1 MGNVQS
7 SLPAY
12 YNADPTNEAYTHSLS
27 KYVDLASA
35 AIGAKVIKASD
46 ERFGAAT
53 NLIKPSEPTDD
64 AWVTRRHNPE
74 ADWVVVRLGSSG
86 TIAGFDID
94 TRGLDGTH
102 ASQVS
107 IQGCLASEDS
117 VVDSHG
123 NVEGAE
129 WTELLPRIEVSANS
143 RHLLALWT
151 PTSDAFNFVRLVL
164 HPDGGVARLRIYGT
178 VALIRSQGECDLACV
193 TSGARVVSASDE
205 TLGAKEALILPT
217 QASATDSSNVRGWKT
232 RRSRTDEHHDWAI
245 IKLGEPGFLTRV
257 EIDTATFDGDQPVR
271 ASIHACYTELES
283 PERDAECFWYEIA
296 SRTELNANMCH
307 KIDVQLNDVPFS
319 HIKVV
324 IHPDGGV
331 SRVRAFGQRVAEIE
345 KEAARECAEAA
356 AEAVVAAEIATDSND
371 SQDVADA
378 SSSDAPSDKPATP
391 KSPARSP
398 PSARAK
404 PQTPQK
410 KPTLARVESSAD
422 ETSESTTLHK
432 KSKKADKPEI
442 RKKKAKK
449 LESIDVKSDTQFS
462 SRAGELIMSLTS
474 PLPAKKRS
482 RTRSRADDDNE
493 SVHTVDSLGK
503 RSRRKAKNTTA

>member
-27 KYVDLASA
+27 KYVDLASS
-35 AIGAKVIKASD
+35 AIGAKLIKASN
-46 ERFGAAT
+46 ERFGAAA
-53 NLIKPSEPTDD
+53 NLINPSEPTSD

-74 ADWVVVRLGSSG
+74 SDWAVVRLGSSG

-102 ASQVS
+102 ANQVS
-107 IQGCLASEDS
+107 IQGCLASEDAL
-117 VVDSHG
+117 VDG
-123 NVEGAE
+123 NGDVEGAE

-151 PTSDAFNFVRLVL
+151 PTTEAFNFVRLVL

-178 VALIRSQGECDLACV
+178 VVPNRTEGECDLACV

-217 QASATDSSNVRGWKT
+217 KALATDSRGVRGWKT

-283 PERDAECFWYEIA
+283 PERDTECFWYEIA
-296 SRTELNANMCH
+296 SRTELNANTCH

-356 AEAVVAAEIATDSND
+356 AEAVVAAEIATDSNED
-371 SQDVADA
+371 QSATDDVLTNDV
-378 SSSDAPSDKPATP
+378 SEKPATP
-391 KSPARSP
+391 KAARSP

-410 KPTLARVESSAD
+410 QKPMPRVESSAD
-422 ETSESTTLHK
+422 ETSESTSLHK

-449 LESIDVKSDTQFS
+449 PESINVKPEAQFS
-462 SRAGELIMSLTS
+462 S
-474 PLPAKKRS
+474 
-482 RTRSRADDDNE
+482 
-493 SVHTVDSLGK
+493 
-503 RSRRKAKNTTA
+503 

>member
-27 KYVDLASA
+27 KYVDLASS
-35 AIGAKVIKASD
+35 AIGAKVVKASN
-46 ERFGAAT
+46 ERFGAAS
-53 NLIKPSEPTDD
+53 NLIKPSDPTSD

-74 ADWVVVRLGSSG
+74 SDWAVVRLGSSG

-102 ASQVS
+102 ANQVS

-123 NVEGAE
+123 NIEDAE

-151 PTSDAFNFVRLVL
+151 PTKEAFNFVRLVL

-178 VALIRSQGECDLACV
+178 VAPTRTEGECDLACV

-217 QASATDSSNVRGWKT
+217 KALATDSSNVRGWKT

-245 IKLGEPGFLTRV
+245 VKLGEPGFLTRV
-257 EIDTATFDGDQPVR
+257 EIDTATYDGDQPVR

-283 PERDAECFWYEIA
+283 PERDTECFWYEIA
-296 SRTELNANMCH
+296 SRTELNANSSH
-307 KIDVQLNDVPFS
+307 TIDVQLNDVPFS

-324 IHPDGGV
+324 IHPDGGI

-356 AEAVVAAEIATDSND
+356 AEAVVAAEIATDSNED
-371 SQDVADA
+371 QSAAGTPVEECV
-378 SSSDAPSDKPATP
+378 KPTTP
-391 KSPARSP
+391 KAARSP

-410 KPTLARVESSAD
+410 QKPVPRVESSAD
-422 ETSESTTLHK
+422 ETSESTMRK

-449 LESIDVKSDTQFS
+449 PESIDVKTDSQFS
-462 SRAGELIMSLTS
+462 SRAGELILSLTS

-482 RTRSRADDDNE
+482 RTRSRADDEE

-503 RSRRKAKNTTA
+503 RSRRKAKNTTN